1 MLELYHSE
9 PNTFFLKPLVALH
22 EKGAAFESR
31 WFDAERLEH
40 FALSSSSDVE
50 AHLHLER
57 EGPLLRHDGA
67 LISNS
72 FFMLEYIAE
81 ALPGE
86 SLLPEAPFDLYRA
99 HASGQFLG
107 AHLGSL
113 VPILGC
119 MKYVVPRLKAMDSGA
134 LDARL
139 AAVAPPE
146 RRQSWQALLD
156 GTYTPQILATA
167 RERLKFPVTRI
178 ESQLASGP
186 WLAGPRYSIADID
199 AFAMLRVLPDLTPE
213 LVNDSATPR
222 ISEYLARIAA
232 RPAVRAALAM
242 SRSGKP
248 EQHFVPGVEPSRW
261 G

>member
-9 PNTFFLKPLVALH
+9 PNTFFLKPLIALH
-22 EKGAAFESR
+22 EKQARFESR
-31 WFDAERLEH
+31 WFDADNLEH
-40 FALSSSSDVE
+40 FTARFSDAAE
-50 AHLHLER
+50 ANLHLER
-57 EGPLLRHDGA
+57 EGPLLRHAGT

-86 SLLPEAPFDLYRA
+86 SLLPDSAYDRYRM

-119 MKYVVPRLKAMDSGA
+119 VKYLAP
-134 LDARL
+134 RL
-139 AAVAPPE
+139 AAMDRARLDACLEQVAPQE
-146 RRQSWQALLD
+146 RRQNWLALLD
-156 GTYTPQILATA
+156 GTYTPQILETA
-167 RERLKFPVTRI
+167 RERLKFPVARV
-178 ESQLASGP
+178 ESQLTIGP

-199 AFAMLRVLPDLTPE
+199 AFAMLRVLPDLTPS
-213 LVNDSATPR
+213 LVNPQATPR
-222 ISEYLARIAA
+222 ICDFLARIEA
-232 RPAVRAALAM
+232 RAAVRAALAT

-248 EQHFVPGVEPSRW
+248 AQHFVPGVEPSRW

>member
-9 PNTFFLKPLVALH
+9 PNTFFLKPLIALH
-22 EKGAAFESR
+22 EKQADFKSR
-31 WFDAERLEH
+31 WFDSDKLEQLAPG
-40 FALSSSSDVE
+40 FYDNVE

-57 EGPLLRHDGA
+57 EGPLLMHDGT

-86 SLLPEAPFDLYRA
+86 PLLPESAYDAYLAR
-99 HASGQFLG
+99 ASGQFLG
-107 AHLGSL
+107 AQLGSL
-113 VPILGC
+113 VPVLGC
-119 MKYVVPRLKAMDSGA
+119 VRYLAP
-134 LDARL
+134 RL
-139 AAVAPPE
+139 AAMDRAVLESKLGGVTPLE
-146 RRQSWQALLD
+146 RRLSWLALID
-156 GTYTPQILATA
+156 GTYTPQILDTA
-167 RERLKFPVTRI
+167 RERLKFPIGRLEARLTDNN
-178 ESQLASGP
+178 

-199 AFAMLRVLPDLTPE
+199 AFAMLRVMPDLAPD
-213 LVNDSATPR
+213 LVNATATPR
-222 ISEYLARIAA
+222 ISEYLARIES

>member
-9 PNTFFLKPLVALH
+9 PNTFFLKPLIALH
-22 EKGAAFESR
+22 EKQADFKSR
-31 WFDAERLEH
+31 WFDPDKLEPLPC
-40 FALSSSSDVE
+40 ANSGDVE

-57 EGPLLRHDGA
+57 EGPLLMHDGT

-86 SLLPEAPFDLYRA
+86 PLIPEAAYDAYLAR
-99 HASGQFLG
+99 ASGQFLG
-107 AHLGSL
+107 AQLGSL
-113 VPILGC
+113 VPVLGC
-119 MKYVVPRLKAMDSGA
+119 VRYLAP
-134 LDARL
+134 RL
-139 AAVAPPE
+139 AAMDRAVLEAKLGSLAPLE
-146 RRQSWQALLD
+146 RRLSWLALID
-156 GTYTPQILATA
+156 GTYTAQILDTA
-167 RERLKFPVTRI
+167 RDRLKFPVARI
-178 ESQLASGP
+178 EARLTGNA

-199 AFAMLRVLPDLTPE
+199 AFAMLRVMPDLVPE
-213 LVNDSATPR
+213 IVNAAATPH
-222 ISEYLARIAA
+222 ICEYLARIES
-232 RPAVRAALAM
+232 RPAVRAALAL